1 MKRIRY
7 YVAITAV
14 IATALFPTT
23 TQAQLLPRTS
33 DNKPTIPNSWLIGN
47 PSRHHYQTAT
57 APVPSTLVFREPRG
71 QEIEIVRRAQD
82 LLANSESKSF
92 ALIDGNEVVWLGY
105 KSPATSNSR
114 FLSMSVGKTVTAM
127 AVGAAMCEGY
137 LKPTTRVGELVP
149 ELADSHLGQS
159 TVTDL
164 LRMSSGTQE
173 AAEDS
178 SIETPAQR
186 DAIFAGRMSYLDL
199 LRTERASSQH
209 RTLFGGRQPGSTFSY
224 STTDPLT
231 LAVMINRATGSTY
244 AQYVEQKVL
253 IPAGIARPGAIGQDH
268 FGYGQGAGNVR
279 LTMEDWIRFAVWVKS
294 SSLKN
299 DCFGNYVREAT
310 RTQISNSSR
319 RHGAAFAGYGYLVW
333 TDNQHS
339 TRDSFWSSGYGGQ
352 RIGWNRSNNRMMVVF
367 SNEQSHVVDLY
378 RLYADWAAL
387 R

>member
-1 MKRIRY
+1 MKIRH
-7 YVAITAV
+7 YVAVTAIV
-14 IATALFPTT
+14 IAALFPIA
-23 TQAQLLPRTS
+23 TQAQIMPKTS
-33 DNKPTIPNSWLIGN
+33 DNKAVVPDNWLIGN
-47 PSRHHYQTAT
+47 PARHHYQTAT
-57 APVPSTLVFREPRG
+57 APTPSALVFREPRG
-71 QEIEIVRRAQD
+71 QEIEIVNRAQQ

-92 ALIDGNEVVWLGY
+92 ALINGNEVVWLGY
-105 KSPATSNSR
+105 KAPASNNST
-114 FLSMSVGKTVTAM
+114 FMSMSIGKTVTAM
-127 AVGAAMCEGY
+127 AIGAALCEGR
-137 LKPTTRVGELVP
+137 LQLATRVRELIP
-149 ELADSHLGQS
+149 ELADTHLGKS
-159 TVTDL
+159 TVRDL
-164 LRMSSGTQE
+164 LRMSSGTLE
-173 AAEDS
+173 PNSDS
-178 SIETPAQR
+178 TIETPAQHN
-186 DAIFAGRMSYLDL
+186 AIFAGHMSYLDL

-209 RTLFGGRQPGSTFSY
+209 QTSFGGRQPGSTFSY

-231 LAVMINRATGSTY
+231 LAVVLNRATGSTY

-268 FGYGQGAGNVR
+268 FGYGQGAGHVR

-319 RHGAAFAGYGYLVW
+319 RLGAAFAGYGYLVW

-339 TRDSFWSSGYGGQ
+339 TRDSFWANGYGGQ
-352 RIGWNRSNNRMMVVF
+352 RIGWNRSNNRVMVVF
-367 SNEQSHVVDLY
+367 STKENHVVDLY